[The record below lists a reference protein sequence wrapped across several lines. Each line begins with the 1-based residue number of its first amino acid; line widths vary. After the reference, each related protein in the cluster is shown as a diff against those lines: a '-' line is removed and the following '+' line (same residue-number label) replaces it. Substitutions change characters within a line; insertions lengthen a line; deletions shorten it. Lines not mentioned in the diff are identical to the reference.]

1 MNLAELKEAYKARKL
16 ALDSAKK
23 EEEKYKALLKDAM
36 LEAGESDYTDE
47 AGYRF
52 ERIVQERKSMDEEKL
67 LAELH
72 ERNLTSC
79 IATKEV
85 VDEDATLKA
94 FESLCGDGHSGF
106 SIGITK
112 GILNRLIEGKP
123 LTPIEDTEDVWNV
136 CSRGENGGVA
146 TYQCKRMSSL
156 FKDVYPDGTVKYHD
170 NDRYY
175 CIKWDDPNLCW
186 HNGFIG
192 KIYSE
197 MFPLTMPYMP
207 SNKADVIVCDELL
220 TDRKNGDFDTLAVLY
235 IQRSHGEKVEVN
247 RYFKEGEKSFIEI
260 SPEEYEER
268 KKMHEKRQEQEA
280 KAQDEN

>member
-1 MNLAELKEAYKARKL
+1 MSMQEW
-16 ALDSAKK
+16 AKK
-23 EEEKYKALLKDAM
+23 EIEIACARERGDKPESEWDYGCACYDSAL
-36 LEAGESDYTDE
+36 
-47 AGYRF
+47 R
-52 ERIVQERKSMDEEKL
+52 
-67 LAELH
+67 
-72 ERNLTSC
+72 
-79 IATKEV
+79 
-85 VDEDATLKA
+85 A

-106 SIGITK
+106 SICFTK
-112 GILNRLIEGKP
+112 QILNRLIDGKP
-123 LTPIEDTEDVWNV
+123 LTPIEDTEDVWNLV
-136 CSRGENGGVA
+136 EHNEVRK

-156 FKDVYPDGTVKYHD
+156 FKDVYKDGTVKYHD

-175 CIKWDDPNLCW
+175 CIKWDDPNLRW

-207 SNKADVIVCDELL
+207 SNKSDVIVCDELL
-220 TDRKNGDFDTLAVLY
+220 TDRKNGDFDTLAVLS
-235 IQRSHGEKVEVN
+235 IQRSNGEKVEVN